1 MKRIITSALCL
12 ALACTFVAKTAAQG
26 SPMQPFDPQAASQA
40 TAAASLPE
48 ALKVKTFTLSNG
60 MTVWINEDHSQPK
73 VFGAVVVNAGAKD
86 CPETGIAHYFE
97 HMMFKG
103 TEKIGTIDYEAEK
116 PYLDSIAVKY
126 DELAATTDDEER
138 QAIQMEINRLNI
150 AASDYAIPNEFNNLI
165 TECGGSG
172 LNAYTSMDVTVYHNE
187 FVSSYLEQ
195 WAELNSERLIDPVFR
210 LFQSELETVYEEK
223 NMSANNPLSAF
234 SELIFTEGFK
244 GTPYGFPIIGTTEY
258 LKNPRLNQMKEFFEK
273 YYVASNMGLMLTGD
287 INAESALP
295 VLEKTFGRIRQG
307 EPNRVEPM
315 TIDYNGRKEIT
326 ALAKMPVIKINL
338 LCYRAPSQK
347 DPDYLP
353 MCLISYLM
361 NNSEG
366 TGLLDKLMTSHK
378 MAEIEC
384 MFPGTSFNESGIFPF
399 LYVPKLVGQSNKKAE
414 KILMG
419 VLDDIKSGDF
429 DESLFE
435 SCKQS
440 YRRELLSSLE
450 RTDDRMSLMV
460 NAFSQG
466 RKWEDVI
473 AEADIIDNIT
483 KDDIVKMA
491 NKYFNDD
498 YLIISKKFG
507 DPEQDNLQKPPYKS
521 VVPANRTATSAY
533 AAALRE
539 QAEAVVPPMPV
550 VDFDNDAVFTAI
562 TPNVS
567 LYSVENPLNDIFNI
581 DIKYKVGT
589 TAMPELERAIQYV
602 SLLGT
607 DEMSFD
613 EHRKALQEI
622 GGTLGCYVSPNVVTI
637 SISGFEDK
645 FEETLSL
652 VADFINAP
660 AADSKSLKIIKDN
673 ETLSNIMNKRD
684 AGTISDALVSY
695 ALHKDGSPY
704 LQDKGKISSKFL
716 LDACGKVK
724 TYACD
729 ICYSGSIAPEKV
741 ADALKSKFQFEKSTV
756 PFKMYDGKDIVL
768 ENKPVIYFVN
778 KAKASQ
784 SDINA
789 LVAGE
794 KLLDIPSRYT
804 SYAFGS
810 YLGGG
815 MGSLMFQE
823 IREFR
828 SFAYSAQAAY
838 NKTNYS
844 RREIDPTFLRAY
856 VGTQGDKTIDAMAVV
871 DSLIRQTPFDAGKV
885 DRLRKE
891 LRFEEITSYPDFR
904 GMADHISGNK
914 NSGYSSDPIV
924 DFFKVIDT
932 LDADSLESFWKQHVD
947 GKNIVWT
954 IVGDKKRI
962 DMEALSKFGE
972 IKEIQ
977 VKDIIK

>member
-1 MKRIITSALCL
+1 MKKILTLVLCL
-12 ALACTFVAKTAAQG
+12 AFAGTFAVKVAAQG
-26 SPMQPFDPQAASQA
+26 STNEPSDLQAAPKA
-40 TAAASLPE
+40 TPE
-48 ALKVKTFTLSNG
+48 ALQMKTFTLSNG

-73 VFGAVVVNAGAKD
+73 AFGAVVVKAGAKD

-126 DELAATTDDEER
+126 DELAATTDEEKR
-138 QAIQMEINRLNI
+138 AAIQMEINRLNI

-187 FVSSYLEQ
+187 FVSSYFEQ

-223 NMSANNPLSAF
+223 NMSSNNPLSAF

-273 YYVASNMGLMLTGD
+273 YYVANNMGLMLTGD
-287 INAESALP
+287 IDAESALP
-295 VLEKTFGRIRQG
+295 VLERTFGRIRQG
-307 EPNRVEPM
+307 EANQVEPM

-326 ALAKMPVIKINL
+326 ALAKLPVIKINL

-353 MCLISYLM
+353 MCLVSYLM

-366 TGLLDKLMTSHK
+366 IGLLDKLMTSHK

-384 MFPGTSFNESGIFPF
+384 MFPGTSFNETGIFPF
-399 LYVPKLVGQSNKKAE
+399 LYVPKLFGQSNKKAE

-419 VLDDIKSGDF
+419 VLDDIKSGNF

-466 RKWEDVI
+466 KKWEDVI
-473 AEADIIDNIT
+473 AEADIIDSIT

-521 VVPANRTATSAY
+521 VVPANRTASSTY
-533 AAALRE
+533 ASALRE
-539 QAEAVVPPMPV
+539 QAEAVAPPMPV
-550 VDFDNDAVFTAI
+550 IDFDNDAAFTAI

-607 DEMSFD
+607 EEMSFD

-622 GGTLGCYVSPNVVTI
+622 GGTLGCYVSPTVVTL

-645 FEETLSL
+645 FDETLSL
-652 VADFINAP
+652 VADYFNAP
-660 AADSKSLKIIKDN
+660 AADSKSLKIVKDN
-673 ETLSNIMNKRD
+673 ETVSNIMSKRD
-684 AGTISDALVSY
+684 ASTISDALVSY
-695 ALHKDGSPY
+695 AVYKEGSPY

-716 LDACGKVK
+716 LDAFDKVK

-741 ADALKSKFQFEKSTV
+741 ADALKDKFQFEKSTV
-756 PFKMYDGKDIVL
+756 PFKTYDGKDIVL

-789 LVAGE
+789 LVAGD

-828 SFAYSAQAAY
+828 SFAYSAQAMY
-838 NKTNYS
+838 NKTSYN
-844 RREIDPTFLRAY
+844 RRDIDPTYLRAY
-856 VGTQGDKTIDAMAVV
+856 VGTQGDKTIDAMTVV
-871 DSLIRQTPFDAGKV
+871 DSLIRQTPFDAGKI
-885 DRLRKE
+885 DRLGKE

-904 GMADHISGNK
+904 GMADQISGNK

-924 DFFKVIDT
+924 EFFKVIDT
-932 LDADSLESFWKQHVD
+932 LDTNSLEAFWKEHVD
-947 GKNIVWT
+947 GKDIVWT
-954 IVGDKKRI
+954 IVGDEKKI
-962 DMEALSKFGE
+962 DMESLAGFGD

-977 VKDIIK
+977 IKDIMK